1 MRIVRVTLR
10 RSETPEA
17 TDQASAAAALAEAV
31 RDVGGITIEH
41 VSTPVATDSEIELAI
56 FVPAAELACPARWN
70 DALTTSWQRVCDNG
84 TTGWVI
90 SSGFITDNPW

>member
-10 RSETPEA
+10 RNATTPA
-17 TDQASAAAALAEAV
+17 TDQASAAAALSEAV
-31 RDVGGITIEH
+31 RDVGGVTIEH

-56 FVPAAELACPARWN
+56 FVPAEELACPARWN
-70 DALTTSWQRVCDNG
+70 DALTASWQKVCDEG
-84 TTGWVI
+84 TTGWEI